1 MNTQSNAVPESHFD
15 SQVSAPA
22 VLSTTRPM
30 YWSVRRELWENRS
43 IYLAPLA
50 VAAVAMLGF
59 LVSLIHLSQNM
70 RMLTMLDPDHQ
81 LVMLAMPYSH
91 IAWMI
96 MLTAV
101 LVGIFYSLDALYSE
115 RRDRSILFWK
125 SLPISDLTTVLSKA
139 SIPLVILPLLVA
151 VIILALQWIMLLL
164 TSAVLM
170 VSGVGAATFWS
181 QLPFFQMQLGMLY
194 GVTVLTLWWAPIYAW
209 LILVSGW
216 VRRAAFLWAVL
227 PLLAISAVEK
237 IAFHTSFFGSLLL
250 SRLIGFAPNAFALKT
265 PSGDPID
272 PHFIPLSQ
280 LTPGRFLSTPGLWIG
295 LVVAAAFLATA
306 VRLRHYREPL

>member
-1 MNTQSNAVPESHFD
+1 MNTQSNALPESHFD
-15 SQVSAPA
+15 SKESTPA
-22 VLSTTRPM
+22 VLSATRPM

-43 IYLAPLA
+43 IYIAPLA
-50 VAAVAMLGF
+50 VATLAMLGF

-70 RMLTMLDPDHQ
+70 RMLTMLDPAHQ
-81 LVMLAMPYSH
+81 L
-91 IAWMI
+91 
-96 MLTAV
+96 AV
-101 LVGIFYSLDALYSE
+101 LVGVFYSLDALYSE

-125 SLPISDLTTVLSKA
+125 SLPVSDLTTVLSKA

-164 TSAVLM
+164 TTAVLM
-170 VSGVGAATFWS
+170 FSGVGAATFWS
-181 QLPFFQMQLGMLY
+181 QLPLFQMQLGMLY
-194 GVTVLTLWWAPIYAW
+194 GVAVLTLWWAPIYAW
-209 LILVSGW
+209 LMLVSGW

-250 SRLIGFAPNAFALKT
+250 SRLIGFAPNAFSFKMPNGA
-265 PSGDPID
+265 PID

-280 LTPGRFLSTPGLWIG
+280 LTPGRFLSSPGLWVG
-295 LVVAAAFLATA
+295 LLVAATFLAAA